1 MKASKIIQIIIFA
14 LKICCIVSIVV
25 NALVVLGGVIG
36 LSETILSEN
45 GGVVTEIVI
54 EDILDFT
61 GVLSTAE
68 LRVILG
74 GTIVVATSELL
85 VCIFLFNYFKHE
97 LDDGTP
103 FTFKGAK
110 ELLFVGIKALI
121 CFAAA
126 MAICCFIR
134 LIAFG
139 NTELSALE
147 TDFLNVSGMG
157 GEMILMSLLLRF
169 GAEEKESK
177 E

>member
-36 LSETILSEN
+36 LSETILSEK